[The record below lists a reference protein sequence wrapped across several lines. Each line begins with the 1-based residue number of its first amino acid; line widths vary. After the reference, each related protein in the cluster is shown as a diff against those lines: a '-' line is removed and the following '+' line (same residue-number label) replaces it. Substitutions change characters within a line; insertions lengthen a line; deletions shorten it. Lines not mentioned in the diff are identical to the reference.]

1 MNNPNKRNP
10 AFTPFTGTVDDLLK
24 NMDNVDVDQVER
36 VVIKQNED
44 YILTDSEA
52 IKMIM
57 SEADVT
63 EDVAKDILNEIK
75 HEEITRVC
83 ANLVEQG
90 LIEVVSYDAD
100 GDPSYSLTDNGKVLA
115 ENLGARKKK

>member
-24 NMDNVDVDQVER
+24 NMDKVDVDQVER
-36 VVIKQNED
+36 VVIKQNEN
-44 YILTDSEA
+44 YILTDPEA
-52 IKMIM
+52 IAMIM
-57 SEADVT
+57 AEANVSNEEAT
-63 EDVAKDILNEIK
+63 DILNEIK

-90 LIEVVSYDAD
+90 LIEVASYDED
-100 GDPSYSLTDNGKVLA
+100 GNPSYSLTDNGKVLA
-115 ENLGARKKK
+115 ENLGARKK

>member
-24 NMDNVDVDQVER
+24 NMDKVDVDQVER

-44 YILTDSEA
+44 YILTDPEA
-52 IKMIM
+52 IAMIM
-57 SEADVT
+57 AEANVSNEEAT
-63 EDVAKDILNEIK
+63 DILNEIK

-90 LIEVVSYDAD
+90 LIEVASYDED
-100 GDPSYSLTDNGKVLA
+100 GNPSYSLTDNGKVLA
-115 ENLGARKKK
+115 ENLGARKK